1 MATKPSDL
9 LSRGFFPDHT
19 QLQERILVTPADVIV
34 GDRCWIDFG
43 LNGEDVAICEFS
55 TVKGDITAHG
65 DLRIDNFCEIIGDV
79 TAEQDAYLGEGVKI
93 RGKLTV
99 LGDMDIGDNVQLNQG
114 FEARGWISIR
124 NPMPVILYIFLYLM
138 ALLHLEREEE
148 VEKFLSQIT
157 AEEVDPSTPLLIPP
171 RSVFNIGAISIP
183 APLSIG
189 AHSRFHGT
197 ISAESIDVGEY
208 TSIFGSLRAAGSIK
222 IGGNTEVHGEVVSG
236 ERVSIDHGAL
246 VLGNVFAPT
255 LEMEEDAR
263 VEGLIRAPEGL
274 RIRRKE

>member
-1 MATKPSDL
+1 MDTNPREL
-9 LSRGFFPDHT
+9 FSRGFFPDHT
-19 QLQERILVTPADVIV
+19 QLQERILVTPADMIV
-34 GDRCWIDFG
+34 GDRCRIDFG
-43 LNGEDVAICEFS
+43 LSGEDIAICEFCLV
-55 TVKGDITAHG
+55 TGDITAHG

-79 TAEQDAYLGEGVKI
+79 TAEQNAFLGEGVKI

-99 LGDMDIGDNVQLNQG
+99 LGDMDIGDNVQLDQG

-124 NPMPVILYIFLYLM
+124 NPMPVILYILLYLM

-148 VEKFLSQIT
+148 VEKFLT
-157 AEEVDPSTPLLIPP
+157 HLTDEGANPAAPLLIPP
-171 RSVFNIGAISIP
+171 RSVFTIEGISIP
-183 APLSIG
+183 APLTIG

-197 ISAESIDVGEY
+197 ISAESIEVGGY
-208 TSIFGSLRAAGSIK
+208 TTIFGSLRSAGAIQ

-236 ERVSIDHGAL
+236 ERVVMDHGTS

-255 LEMEEDAR
+255 LDMDEDVR

-274 RIRRKE
+274 RIRRGS